1 MQLDHHLCDPFN
13 IAAHY
18 AFAQMNNRAGP
29 PDSRGKPASQG
40 GAPQTRTFALF
51 YPNPQWQSQN
61 DRLPSRRPWTQIYCR
76 FETMKLHFGLVG
88 FARDNAR
95 RGPASVC
102 LVCKSL
108 RYCLLGIVACRMAL
122 SHNLEAGKTKRNF
135 FEKHVWR

>member
-1 MQLDHHLCDPFN
+1 
-13 IAAHY
+13 
-18 AFAQMNNRAGP
+18 MNNRAGP

-40 GAPQTRTFALF
+40 GAPQTKTFALF
-51 YPNPQWQSQN
+51 YPHPQRQSQN
-61 DRLPSRRPWTQIYCR
+61 DRLPSRRSWTQIYCR

-108 RYCLLGIVACRMAL
+108 RHCLLGIVACRMAL